1 MDSLIQLQWCQWIA
15 IWIQI
20 QHYILLHNT
29 PVFLMEQA
37 TFSDYPV
44 PSAFDPL
51 ILHTLPT
58 LS

>member
-1 MDSLIQLQWCQWIA
+1 MYSLIQLQWNQWIA

-20 QHYILLHNT
+20 EHSILLHNS

-37 TFSDYPV
+37 RFSHYPV

-51 ILHTLPT
+51 ILHTLPIP
-58 LS
+58 S